1 MRERPL
7 LKKICQSYT
16 PHLRLVSLSSLGL
29 LLLLLLS
36 GLLLFILVA
45 LGRGD
50 GLITLHGP
58 PATPIRGF
66 TRSGEGTEEEREK

>member
-1 MRERPL
+1 MGVRPL
-7 LKKICQSYT
+7 LMKIYQSYT
-16 PHLRLVSLSSLGL
+16 PHLRLVSLSPLW
-29 LLLLLLS
+29 LLLLS

>member
-1 MRERPL
+1 MGVRPL
-7 LKKICQSYT
+7 LMKIYQSYT
-16 PHLRLVSLSSLGL
+16 PHLRLVSLSPLW
-29 LLLLLLS
+29 LLLLS

-50 GLITLHGP
+50 GLIALHRP